1 MNDTRQR
8 VSLLDAIDE
17 AMTEPTATGSVYLD
31 GATWAEA
38 QTIRREL
45 TGAVKAEAKEQGL
58 RSDVPRLTG
67 ELDQLMSKLRES
79 ELVFTFRQ
87 LPKTETSALRDAH
100 QNDVEEGMPWNG
112 DTYPPALVQAACIG
126 VTGVYEAP
134 GITVEEVAGL
144 WERLG
149 QAQTDALFRAAFTLQ
164 LEAPK
169 PFLYAATEPTRGPGQ
184 SGTTATS

>member
-1 MNDTRQR
+1 MTDTRKR
-8 VSLLDAIDE
+8 VSLLDAIDD
-17 AMTEPTATGSVYLD
+17 AMTEPTANGTVYLD

-38 QTIRREL
+38 QTVRKEL
-45 TGAVKAEAKEQGL
+45 TGATKATGDGL

-67 ELDQLMSKLRES
+67 VLDQLMSKLRES

-87 LPKTETSALRDAH
+87 LPKTESSALIDAH
-100 QNDVEEGMPWNG
+100 QTGAEEGMAWNG
-112 DTYPPALVQAACIG
+112 DTYPPALVQAACVA

-134 GITVEEVAGL
+134 GISVEEVAGL

-149 QAQTDALFRAAFTLQ
+149 QAQTDELFRAAFTLQ

-169 PFLYAATEPTRGPGQ
+169 PFLYAATEPTRGPAP
-184 SGTTATS
+184 SGTGASG